1 MLGRSRSGTTG
12 GGLCIS
18 VNLKEL
24 ATDLNSVSLLGEVFL
39 DDARVL

>member
-1 MLGRSRSGTTG
+1 MLGRSGTTS
-12 GGLCIS
+12 GGLCVS